1 MACSTAEEE
10 ASSDSECS
18 FCPGDDRNAAAS
30 TKGGKSL
37 IEGGNF
43 DVLISARCK
52 MGFDREM
59 RRRHNRQISRSL
71 LPTLR
76 VGCQR
81 RASSRVDDTT
91 TARRLLREDAG
102 PARLLIAPRSSRLFA
117 CGDHSH
123 VKVRLTE
130 TGTDRQTDRHGET
143 DRERERKER
152 QRERH
157 REAGWQAD
165 RQTDRVLF
173 GTCRLQVRHSDLSQ
187 TLVVQ

>member
-1 MACSTAEEE
+1 M
-10 ASSDSECS
+10 
-18 FCPGDDRNAAAS
+18 
-30 TKGGKSL
+30 
-37 IEGGNF
+37 
-43 DVLISARCK
+43 LISARCK
-52 MGFDREM
+52 VGFDREM
-59 RRRHNRQISRSL
+59 RRRYNRHISRSL

-81 RASSRVDDTT
+81 RAPSRVDDTT

-102 PARLLIAPRSSRLFA
+102 PTRLLIAPRSSRLFA

-130 TGTDRQTDRHGET
+130 TGTDRQTETQRDRQRAREKERQRDRH
-143 DRERERKER
+143 RERER
-152 QRERH
+152 QRDRH

>member
-1 MACSTAEEE
+1 M
-10 ASSDSECS
+10 
-18 FCPGDDRNAAAS
+18 
-30 TKGGKSL
+30 
-37 IEGGNF
+37 
-43 DVLISARCK
+43 LISARCK

-59 RRRHNRQISRSL
+59 RRRYNRHISRSL

-81 RASSRVDDTT
+81 RASSRVDDAT

-102 PARLLIAPRSSRLFA
+102 PTRLLIAPRSSRLFA

-130 TGTDRQTDRHGET
+130 TGTDRQRHGET
-143 DRERERKER
+143 DSEREKRDRDTET
-152 QRERH
+152 QRGRL
-157 REAGWQAD
+157 AG